1 MWRIGVSGYVSRE
14 PCILDH
20 QLLPFSSLG
29 IIGVIR
35 LFRTSN
41 IPALAVLQNRD
52 FRILWAGRSI
62 HELSRRMELLVL
74 GYLIYKMTSSV
85 FQVGLLA
92 FFLNLPRPFMSPFAG
107 VLADRLD
114 RRHIMIFVH
123 ATFFGIVIV
132 LLGLLIAEA
141 IQPWHVFI
149 AAFLQGSVKVL
160 DDPSRRTAIAD
171 LAGSEHLASAMSLET
186 ITNNNGK
193 ILGPFAGG
201 VLVAGPGFAVAYG
214 ILAALDLTV
223 LLLMIWLRLPSRAPA
238 SGAQTAVWQSLLEG
252 IRHSLSNRM
261 VLGVLCISLIMNALV
276 LPIQY
281 FIPVIASELV
291 LVGPTLGGLLG
302 SAEGIGTL
310 IGASIIALKRQIR
323 YHGRLFIA
331 GALITALG
339 VTLVAWSPWFLV
351 SFILLLLAGMGQAGF
366 STMQSTILL
375 LSSAPEMRGRAMG
388 AQGTV
393 NGLGHLVGDYE
404 IAAVASLFGIGLAIG
419 LNAGVGLLLILPV
432 ALLTPLIF
440 RQVETRPE
448 KASTAEEALAG
459 LSQDLEGRG

>member
-1 MWRIGVSGYVSRE
+1 
-14 PCILDH
+14 
-20 QLLPFSSLG
+20 
-29 IIGVIR
+29 
-35 LFRTSN
+35 
-41 IPALAVLQNRD
+41 
-52 FRILWAGRSI
+52 
-62 HELSRRMELLVL
+62 MELLVL
-74 GYLIYKMTSSV
+74 GYLILDMTSSV

-92 FFLNLPRPFMSPFAG
+92 VFLNLPRPFMSPFAG

-114 RRHIMIFVH
+114 RRRIMIGVH
-123 ATFFGIVIV
+123 ATFFGIAIV
-132 LLGLLIAEA
+132 VLGLLITEA
-141 IQPWHVFI
+141 IQPWHIFI
-149 AAFLQGSVKVL
+149 AAFVQGSVKVL

-171 LAGSEHLASAMSLET
+171 LAGSDHLASAMSLET
-186 ITNNNGK
+186 ITNNSGK

-201 VLVAGPGFAVAYG
+201 ALVAGPGFAVAYG
-214 ILAALDLTV
+214 ILAMLDLAV
-223 LLLMIWLRLPSRAPA
+223 FLLMIRVRLPRRVPA
-238 SGAQTAVWQSLLEG
+238 GGAKIAISQSLLEG
-252 IRHSLSNRM
+252 IKHSISNRM

-281 FIPVIASELV
+281 FIPVIASEL
-291 LVGPTLGGLLG
+291 LKVGPILGGLLG

-351 SFILLLLAGMGQAGF
+351 SFLLLLMAGVGQAGF

-375 LSSAPEMRGRAMG
+375 LSSAPEMRGRTMG

-404 IAAVASLFGIGLAIG
+404 IAAIASIFGIGLAIG
-419 LNAGVGLLLILPV
+419 LNAGAGLLLILPV
-432 ALLTPLIF
+432 TLLTPLIF
-440 RQVETRPE
+440 QQVGTRPE
-448 KASTAEEALAG
+448 NASPAEEALIEHRLAPK
-459 LSQDLEGRG
+459 

>member
-1 MWRIGVSGYVSRE
+1 M
-14 PCILDH
+14 
-20 QLLPFSSLG
+20 
-29 IIGVIR
+29 
-35 LFRTSN
+35 FRTSS
-41 IPALAVLQNRD
+41 IPALAVLKNRD
-52 FRILWAGRSI
+52 FRILWAARAI
-62 HELSRRMELLVL
+62 HEVSRRMELLVL
-74 GYLIYKMTSSV
+74 GYLIYQMTSSAL
-85 FQVGLLA
+85 QVGLIA
-92 FFLNLPRPFMSPFAG
+92 VFLNLPRPFLSPFAG

-114 RRHIMIFVH
+114 RRHIMIVVH
-123 ATFFGIVIV
+123 ATFFGIVLV
-132 LLGLLIAEA
+132 LLGLLFADA
-141 IQPWHVFI
+141 IKSWHVFI

-186 ITNNNGK
+186 ITNNSGK

-201 VLVAGPGFAVAYG
+201 ALVAGPGFVVAYA

-223 LLLMIWLRLPSRAPA
+223 LLLMIRLRLPGRAPA
-238 SGAQTAVWQSLLEG
+238 SGVQIAVWPSLLEG
-252 IRHSLSNRM
+252 IRHSISNRM

-281 FIPVIASELV
+281 FIPVIASELL

-339 VTLVAWSPWFLV
+339 VALVAWSPWFLV
-351 SFILLLLAGMGQAGF
+351 SFLLLLLAGVGQAGF

-404 IAAVASLFGIGLAIG
+404 IAAIANLFGIGLAIG
-419 LNAGVGLLLILPV
+419 LNAGVGLVLILPV

-440 RQVETRPE
+440 RQVGTHPE
-448 KASTAEEALAG
+448 KGSSVEAALSG
-459 LSQDLEGRG
+459 LSPDSEGGG

>member
-1 MWRIGVSGYVSRE
+1 M
-14 PCILDH
+14 
-20 QLLPFSSLG
+20 
-29 IIGVIR
+29 
-35 LFRTSN
+35 
-41 IPALAVLQNRD
+41 
-52 FRILWAGRSI
+52 
-62 HELSRRMELLVL
+62 L
-74 GYLIYKMTSSV
+74 GYLIYQMTSSV
-85 FQVGLLA
+85 FQVGLIA
-92 FFLNLPRPFMSPFAG
+92 VFLNLPRPFLSPFAG

-114 RRHIMIFVH
+114 RRRIMVGVH
-123 ATFFGIVIV
+123 ATFFGIAIV
-132 LLGLLIAEA
+132 LLALLATEA
-141 IQPWHVFI
+141 IQSWHVFI

-171 LAGSEHLASAMSLET
+171 LAGSQHLASAMSLET
-186 ITNNNGK
+186 ITNNSGR
-193 ILGPFAGG
+193 IIGPIAGG
-201 VLVAGPGFAVAYG
+201 VLVAGPGFAFAYG
-214 ILAALDLTV
+214 ILAALDLAV
-223 LLLMIWLRLPSRAPA
+223 LLLMIRLRLPKRAPA
-238 SGAQTAVWQSLLEG
+238 SGPRIAVLQSLLEG
-252 IRHSLSNRM
+252 VRHSISNRM

-276 LPIQY
+276 LPIQF
-281 FIPVIASELV
+281 FIPVIASELL

-351 SFILLLLAGMGQAGF
+351 SFLLLLLAGGGQAGF

-375 LSSAPEMRGRAMG
+375 LSSVPEMRGRAMG

-404 IAAVASLFGIGLAIG
+404 IAAIASIFGIGLAIG
-419 LNAGVGLLLILPV
+419 LNAGVGLALILPV

-440 RQVETRPE
+440 RQVGTPPE
-448 KASTAEEALAG
+448 SAPPAEEALPG
-459 LSQDLEGRG
+459 LPQPSEGRG

>member
-1 MWRIGVSGYVSRE
+1 
-14 PCILDH
+14 
-20 QLLPFSSLG
+20 
-29 IIGVIR
+29 
-35 LFRTSN
+35 
-41 IPALAVLQNRD
+41 
-52 FRILWAGRSI
+52 
-62 HELSRRMELLVL
+62 MELLVL
-74 GYLIYKMTSSV
+74 GYLILDMTSSV

-92 FFLNLPRPFMSPFAG
+92 VFLNLPRPFMSPFAG

-114 RRHIMIFVH
+114 RRRIMIGVH
-123 ATFFGIVIV
+123 ATFFGIAIV
-132 LLGLLIAEA
+132 VLGLLITEA
-141 IQPWHVFI
+141 IQPWHIFI
-149 AAFLQGSVKVL
+149 AAFVQGSVKVL

-171 LAGSEHLASAMSLET
+171 LAGSDHLASAMSLET
-186 ITNNNGK
+186 ITNNSGK

-201 VLVAGPGFAVAYG
+201 ALVAGPGFAVAYG
-214 ILAALDLTV
+214 ILAMLDLAV
-223 LLLMIWLRLPSRAPA
+223 FLLMIRVRLPRRVPA
-238 SGAQTAVWQSLLEG
+238 GGAKIAISQSLLEG
-252 IRHSLSNRM
+252 IKHSISNRM

-281 FIPVIASELV
+281 FIPVIASEL
-291 LVGPTLGGLLG
+291 LKVGPILGGLLG

-351 SFILLLLAGMGQAGF
+351 SFLLLLMAGVGQAGF

-375 LSSAPEMRGRAMG
+375 LSSAPEMRGRTMG

-404 IAAVASLFGIGLAIG
+404 IAAIASLFGIGLAIG
-419 LNAGVGLLLILPV
+419 LNAGAGLLLILPV
-432 ALLTPLIF
+432 TLLTPLIF
-440 RQVETRPE
+440 QQVGTRPE
-448 KASTAEEALAG
+448 NASPAEEALIEHRLAPK
-459 LSQDLEGRG
+459 

>member
-1 MWRIGVSGYVSRE
+1 M
-14 PCILDH
+14 
-20 QLLPFSSLG
+20 
-29 IIGVIR
+29 
-35 LFRTSN
+35 FRTSS

-52 FRILWAGRSI
+52 FRILWAGRAI

-74 GYLIYKMTSSV
+74 GYLIYQMTSSA
-85 FQVGLLA
+85 FQVGLIA
-92 FFLNLPRPFMSPFAG
+92 VFLNLPRPFMSPFAG

-114 RRHIMIFVH
+114 RRRIMIGVH
-123 ATFFGIVIV
+123 ATFFVIAIV
-132 LLGLLIAEA
+132 LAGLLITEA
-141 IQPWHVFI
+141 IQAWHVYA

-186 ITNNNGK
+186 ITNNSGK

-201 VLVAGPGFAVAYG
+201 ALVAGPGFVVAYG
-214 ILAALDLTV
+214 ILAALDLAV
-223 LLLMIWLRLPSRAPA
+223 LLLMIRLRLPNRAPA
-238 SGAQTAVWQSLLEG
+238 SGAQIAVWQSLLEG
-252 IRHSLSNRM
+252 VRHSISNRM

-276 LPIQY
+276 LPVQY
-281 FIPVIASELV
+281 FIPVIASEL
-291 LVGPTLGGLLG
+291 LMVGPTLGGLLG

-310 IGASIIALKRQIR
+310 IGASIIALKRQIH

-339 VTLVAWSPWFLV
+339 VTLMAWSPWFLV
-351 SFILLLLAGMGQAGF
+351 SFLLLLLAGIGQAGF

-375 LSSAPEMRGRAMG
+375 LSSVPEMRGRTMG

-404 IAAVASLFGIGLAIG
+404 IAALARIFGTGGIGLAIG

-432 ALLTPLIF
+432 TLLTPLIF
-440 RQVETRPE
+440 RRVGLVPE
-448 KASTAEEALAG
+448 NASPAEEALPG
-459 LSQDLEGRG
+459 SSQTSEGRG

>member
-1 MWRIGVSGYVSRE
+1 M
-14 PCILDH
+14 
-20 QLLPFSSLG
+20 
-29 IIGVIR
+29 
-35 LFRTSN
+35 FRTSS
-41 IPALAVLQNRD
+41 IPAFAVFQNRD
-52 FRILWAGRSI
+52 FRILWAGRLL
-62 HELSRRMELLVL
+62 HEFSRRMELLVL
-74 GYLIYKMTSSV
+74 GYLIYQMTSSV
-85 FQVGLLA
+85 FQVGLIA
-92 FFLNLPRPFMSPFAG
+92 VFLNLPRPFMSPFAG

-114 RRHIMIFVH
+114 RRRIMIGVH
-123 ATFFGIVIV
+123 ATFFGIAIV
-132 LLGLLIAEA
+132 LLALLAAEA
-141 IQPWHVFI
+141 IQSWHVFI
-149 AAFLQGSVKVL
+149 AAFLQGSAKVL

-186 ITNNNGK
+186 ITNNSGR
-193 ILGPFAGG
+193 IIGPIAGG
-201 VLVAGPGFAVAYG
+201 ALVAGPGFVFAYG
-214 ILAALDLTV
+214 ILAVLDLAV
-223 LLLMIWLRLPSRAPA
+223 LLLMIRLRLPKRAPA
-238 SGAQTAVWQSLLEG
+238 SGPKIAVLQSLLEG
-252 IRHSLSNRM
+252 VRHSISNRM

-276 LPIQY
+276 LPIQF
-281 FIPVIASELV
+281 FIPVIASELL

-351 SFILLLLAGMGQAGF
+351 SFILLLLAGGGQAGF

-375 LSSAPEMRGRAMG
+375 LSSVPEMRGRAMG

-404 IAAVASLFGIGLAIG
+404 IAAIASIFGIGLAIG

-432 ALLTPLIF
+432 TLLTPLIF
-440 RQVETRPE
+440 RQVGSPPE
-448 KASTAEEALAG
+448 SAPPAEEALPG
-459 LSQDLEGRG
+459 LPQPSEGRG

>member
-1 MWRIGVSGYVSRE
+1 M
-14 PCILDH
+14 L
-20 QLLPFSSLG
+20 
-29 IIGVIR
+29 
-35 LFRTSN
+35 
-41 IPALAVLQNRD
+41 
-52 FRILWAGRSI
+52 
-62 HELSRRMELLVL
+62 HEFSRRMELLVL
-74 GYLIYKMTSSV
+74 GYLIYQMTSSV
-85 FQVGLLA
+85 FQVGLIA
-92 FFLNLPRPFMSPFAG
+92 VFLNLPRPFMSPFAG
-107 VLADRLD
+107 VLADRMD
-114 RRHIMIFVH
+114 RRRIMIGVH
-123 ATFFGIVIV
+123 ATFFGIAIV
-132 LLGLLIAEA
+132 LLALLAAEA
-141 IQPWHVFI
+141 IQSWHVFI

-186 ITNNNGK
+186 ITNNSGR
-193 ILGPFAGG
+193 IIGPIAGG
-201 VLVAGPGFAVAYG
+201 ALVAGPGFVFAYG
-214 ILAALDLTV
+214 ILAVLDLAV
-223 LLLMIWLRLPSRAPA
+223 LLLMIRLRLPKRAPA
-238 SGAQTAVWQSLLEG
+238 SGPKIAVLQSLLEG
-252 IRHSLSNRM
+252 VRHSISNRM

-276 LPIQY
+276 LPIQF
-281 FIPVIASELV
+281 FIPVIASELL

-351 SFILLLLAGMGQAGF
+351 SFILLLLAGGGQAGF

-375 LSSAPEMRGRAMG
+375 LSSVPEMRGRAMG

-404 IAAVASLFGIGLAIG
+404 IAAIASIFGIGLAIG

-432 ALLTPLIF
+432 TLLTPLIF
-440 RQVETRPE
+440 RQVGSPPE
-448 KASTAEEALAG
+448 SAPPAEEALPG
-459 LSQDLEGRG
+459 LPQPSEGRG